1 MKLTHAVCVMSFVG
15 LPLAQT
21 GCAGHADKTLA
32 ARTALDAGDPRGA
45 LKALNEVLEVKSEK
59 DLPQNVGG
67 DNSLL
72 LLDRAMVLQELDQYP
87 LSSRDLEVSDKQIEV
102 LDLSANAAADIGRYL
117 FSDDV
122 GPYKA
127 PAYEKLMINTM
138 NMMNYLARSDLN
150 GARVEARRLA
160 VMQKFMR
167 DKEDASQSLLGPGSY
182 LAGFIFEKSGKPE
195 DALRYYDEALAY
207 GQYQSL
213 AEPIRRLSQQA
224 SYSSPRFRELLGKVP
239 APDKD
244 NPPAPA
250 PDKAPTPDKTKAP
263 APDKAKAPTP
273 DKTRAPAPDKTKAP
287 TPDKTK
293 APTPDKEQALAADV
307 GPTEAVSNDDAEL
320 LVIVNFGRVPAKI
333 AKRVPIGLA
342 LTYASAF
349 ISPASAA
356 QANQLAM
363 QGLVTWVNYPELG
376 EPRSSYGRPTF
387 MLDGQW
393 QRLEGILAVDREAKR
408 AWERARGAI
417 VASAITRTITR
428 VVAGQAT
435 KAAAGGDTL
444 GTLLS
449 LGLQATLTATD
460 TPDTR
465 NWATLPAR
473 IAFGRLRIKPGSHTI
488 TLTAPG
494 GSKRQTVDVPAGGW
508 AVVCLTALN

>member
-1 MKLTHAVCVMSFVG
+1 MKVAHAACVVSVA
-15 LPLAQT
+15 LLALAQT

-32 ARTALDAGDPRGA
+32 ARTALDAGDPHGA
-45 LKALNEVLEVKSEK
+45 LKALNETLDVKSEK
-59 DLPQNVGG
+59 DLPEKVAG

-87 LSSRDLEVSDKQIEV
+87 LSSRDLEISDKQIEV

-160 VMQKFMR
+160 VMQKFTR
-167 DKEDASQSLLGPGSY
+167 DKGDAAQSLLGPGSY
-182 LAGFIFEKSGKPE
+182 LAGFVFEKSGKPE

-213 AEPIRRLSQQA
+213 VEPIRRLSQQA
-224 SYSSPRFRELLGKVP
+224 GYSSPRFRELL
-239 APDKD
+239 A
-244 NPPAPA
+244 
-250 PDKAPTPDKTKAP
+250 KAP
-263 APDKAKAPTP
+263 AAD
-273 DKTRAPAPDKTKAP
+273 PAPEPPSD
-287 TPDKTK
+287 
-293 APTPDKEQALAADV
+293 
-307 GPTEAVSNDDAEL
+307 DDAEL
-320 LVIVNFGRVPAKI
+320 LVMVNFGRVPPKI
-333 AKRVPIGLA
+333 AKRIPIGLA

-349 ISPASAA
+349 MSPANAA
-356 QANQLAM
+356 QANRLAM

-393 QRLEGILAVDREAKR
+393 QRLEGMLAVDQEAKR

-417 VASAITRTITR
+417 VASAITRMITR
-428 VVAGQAT
+428 VLAG
-435 KAAAGGDTL
+435 AAVNEAGGGGTL
-444 GTLLS
+444 GALLS
-449 LGLQATLTATD
+449 LGTQLTMTAVD

-465 NWATLPAR
+465 SWSTLPAR
-473 IAFGRLRIKPGSHTI
+473 IAFGRVRIKAGAHAV

-494 GSKRQTVDVPAGGW
+494 GNKRQNLNIPAGGW

>member
-1 MKLTHAVCVMSFVG
+1 MKVAHAACVVSVA
-15 LPLAQT
+15 LLALAQT
-21 GCAGHADKTLA
+21 GCAGHADKTLG

-45 LKALNEVLEVKSEK
+45 LKALNEALDVKSEK
-59 DLPQNVGG
+59 DLPEKVGG

-138 NMMNYLARSDLN
+138 NMMNYLARYDLN

-160 VMQKFMR
+160 VMQKFTH
-167 DKEDASQSLLGPGSY
+167 DHGDPAQSLLGPGSY
-182 LAGFIFEKSGKPE
+182 LAGFVFEKSGKPE

-224 SYSSPRFRELLGKVP
+224 GYSSPRIRELLGKVP
-239 APDKD
+239 AP
-244 NPPAPA
+244 APA
-250 PDKAPTPDKTKAP
+250 DETPSD
-263 APDKAKAPTP
+263 
-273 DKTRAPAPDKTKAP
+273 
-287 TPDKTK
+287 
-293 APTPDKEQALAADV
+293 
-307 GPTEAVSNDDAEL
+307 DDAEL
-320 LVIVNFGRVPAKI
+320 LVMVNFGRVPAKI
-333 AKRVPIGLA
+333 AKRIPIGLA

-349 ISPASAA
+349 MSPANAS
-356 QANQLAM
+356 QANHLAA
-363 QGLVTWVNYPELG
+363 QGLVTWVNYPELA
-376 EPRSSYGRPTF
+376 EPRSSYGRPSF

-393 QRLEGILAVDREAKR
+393 QRLEGMLAVDQEAKR
-408 AWERARGAI
+408 AWEMGRGAI
-417 VASAITRTITR
+417 VASAITRMVTR
-428 VVAGQAT
+428 VLAG
-435 KAAAGGDTL
+435 AAMNQAGGGGTL
-444 GTLLS
+444 GALLS
-449 LGLQATLTATD
+449 LGTQITMTAAD

-465 NWATLPAR
+465 NWSTLPAR
-473 IAFGRLRIKPGSHTI
+473 IAFGRVRIKSGTHTV
-488 TLTAPG
+488 TLAAPG
-494 GSKRQTVDVPAGGW
+494 GNKRQNLDVPAGGW

>member
-1 MKLTHAVCVMSFVG
+1 MKLAHAACVGFVAV
-15 LPLAQT
+15 LAQT

-32 ARTALDAGDPRGA
+32 ARTALDAGDPHGA
-45 LKALNEVLEVKSEK
+45 LKALNETLDVESEK
-59 DLPQNVGG
+59 DLPEKVSG

-102 LDLSANAAADIGRYL
+102 LDFSANAGADIGRYL

-160 VMQKFMR
+160 VMQKFTR
-167 DKEDASQSLLGPGSY
+167 DKEDAAESLLGPGSY
-182 LAGFIFEKSGKPE
+182 LAGFVFEKSDKPD

-213 AEPIRRLSQQA
+213 AEPIRRLSQRA
-224 SYSSPRFRELLGKVP
+224 GYSSPRIRELLSKFP
-239 APDKD
+239 AASGTASEA
-244 NPPAPA
+244 PP
-250 PDKAPTPDKTKAP
+250 
-263 APDKAKAPTP
+263 
-273 DKTRAPAPDKTKAP
+273 
-287 TPDKTK
+287 
-293 APTPDKEQALAADV
+293 
-307 GPTEAVSNDDAEL
+307 GDDAEL

-333 AKRVPIGLA
+333 AKRIPIGLA

-349 ISPASAA
+349 MSPASAA
-356 QANQLAM
+356 QANQLAL

-376 EPRSSYGRPTF
+376 EPRSRYGRPTF

-393 QRLEGILAVDREAKR
+393 QRLEGMLAVDQEAKR
-408 AWERARGAI
+408 AWEKARGAI
-417 VASAITRTITR
+417 VASAITRVITR

-435 KAAAGGDTL
+435 KAAAGGDAL

-473 IAFGRLRIKPGSHTI
+473 IAFGRVRIKAGSHTI
-488 TLTAPG
+488 ALTAPG
-494 GSKRQTVDVPAGGW
+494 GKKSQTVNIPAGGW
-508 AVVCLTALN
+508 GVVCLTALN